1 MPQVTHRFS
10 LRASAVGAVTG
21 VVSFTGLT
29 IAADASSAFL
39 CGAGAAVAALSL
51 VVGSRHLRGSA
62 TTLAEKPDLAAGGP
76 SRASAI
82 DSPNAKIAAI
92 HSVETDLAHDARIAT
107 FGLTVVD
114 RQFRDGSYTTTSR
127 ALAPPKVLESAV
139 GERRMATVDEVHRL
153 PGAVVMPWRDSEL
166 QQYGTA
172 LATEIPKEIPPER
185 TYTVPR
191 GGIVSRQ
198 TITVC
203 FCTAFAIFGSATG
216 LLMPDTAALS
226 SAISSAAT
234 STTDIVADIGSPEIN
249 SAIGRFGLDALA
261 AMTVMAEKDLP
272 GSTEHVLEVTFYGF
286 WTELVVL
293 DETNAQRV
301 TYHASQ
307 DSRGNY
313 DPDRVD
319 VSRGSREDSAAR
331 VRNTFP
337 LSVVDPSVV
346 LAAYDTIT
354 ATLGTDQTGDDRVEI
369 SKDSPDAEPLI
380 EVWATVNDQIGTY
393 LATLDGTIA
402 PIFDVRDTTVAL
414 AQVASVLPLAGIDAA
429 TPRIRTLCLACSSDE
444 IGLTIDPAAEGADQ
458 HELSLDSGNFPTVTI
473 DEDITPNLDELF
485 SFSQITAAQLDAV
498 AAANADRVGAEP
510 ADIASARFT
519 ITKKQLPETQSDTP
533 PVLQV
538 NVEFATMTGSD
549 AIYLPDATFVTAD

>member
-1 MPQVTHRFS
+1 MPQVTRRFS
-10 LRASAVGAVTG
+10 LRASVAGAVTK

-29 IAADASSAFL
+29 IAADTSSALL
-39 CGAGAAVAALSL
+39 CGAGAGVAALSL

-62 TTLAEKPDLAAGGP
+62 TDLAEKPDLAARG
-76 SRASAI
+76 SAI
-82 DSPNAKIAAI
+82 DSPNAKVAVI
-92 HSVETDLAHDARIAT
+92 HSVETELAHAARIAT
-107 FGLTVVD
+107 FGLTVFD

-139 GERRMATVDEVHRL
+139 GERRMATIDEVHRL
-153 PGAVVMPWRDSEL
+153 PGAVVMPWKDSEL
-166 QQYGTA
+166 EQYGTA
-172 LATEIPKEIPPER
+172 LAAEIPQELPPAR

-191 GGIVSRQ
+191 GGVVSRA
-198 TITVC
+198 TVTVC
-203 FCTAFAIFGSATG
+203 FCAAFAVAGSATG
-216 LLMPDTAALS
+216 LVMPDTAALS

-234 STTDIVADIGSPEIN
+234 STTDTAADIGSSEIN

-261 AMTVMAEKDLP
+261 AMTVTAEKDIP
-272 GSTEHVLEVTFYGF
+272 GSTEHVLEVNFYGF

-293 DETNAQRV
+293 DDTNAQRV

-319 VSRGSREDSAAR
+319 VSRGASNDSDAR
-331 VRNTFP
+331 VRNTFT
-337 LSVVDPSVV
+337 LSVVNPSVV
-346 LAAYDTIT
+346 VAAYDTIT
-354 ATLGTDQTGDDRVEI
+354 ATLATDQSGDDRVEI

-380 EVWATVNDQIGTY
+380 EVWATVNDQSGTY

-444 IGLTIDPAAEGADQ
+444 IGLTVDPAAEGGDQ
-458 HELSLDSGNFPTVTI
+458 QDLSLDSGNFATVTI
-473 DEDITPNLDELF
+473 DEDIKSGL
-485 SFSQITAAQLDAV
+485 I
-498 AAANADRVGAEP
+498 
-510 ADIASARFT
+510 
-519 ITKKQLPETQSDTP
+519 
-533 PVLQV
+533 
-538 NVEFATMTGSD
+538 
-549 AIYLPDATFVTAD
+549 

>member
-29 IAADASSAFL
+29 IAADASSALL

-62 TTLAEKPDLAAGGP
+62 TTLAEKPDLTAGGP

-92 HSVETDLAHDARIAT
+92 HSVETDLAHNARIAT

-127 ALAPPKVLESAV
+127 ALAPPKVLESVV
-139 GERRMATVDEVHRL
+139 GERRMATVAEVHRL
-153 PGAVVMPWRDSEL
+153 PGAVVMPWKDSEL
-166 QQYGTA
+166 AQYGTA
-172 LATEIPKEIPPER
+172 LAAEIPKEIPPER

-198 TITVC
+198 RVTVC
-203 FCTAFAIFGSATG
+203 FCAAFAVFGSATG

-234 STTDIVADIGSPEIN
+234 STTDIVADTGSPGIN

-313 DPDRVD
+313 DSDRVD
-319 VSRGSREDSAAR
+319 VSRGASNDSAAR

-354 ATLGTDQTGDDRVEI
+354 AALGTDQSGADRVEI
-369 SKDSPDAEPLI
+369 SKDSPDAEPII
-380 EVWATVNDQIGTY
+380 EVWATVNDQSGTY
-393 LATLDGTIA
+393 RAMLDGTIA
-402 PIFDVRDTTVAL
+402 PIFDVRDTEAAL
-414 AQVASVLPLAGIDAA
+414 AQVASVLPLADIDAA

-444 IGLTIDPAAEGADQ
+444 IGLTVDPAAEGADQ
-458 HELSLDSGNFPTVTI
+458 QELSLHSGNFPTVTI
-473 DEDITPNLDELF
+473 DEDITPNPDELF

-498 AAANADRVGAEP
+498 AAANAARVGAEP

-519 ITKKQLPETQSDTP
+519 ITKKQLPETQSHTP

-549 AIYLPDATFVTAD
+549 AIYLPDATFISTD